1 MSDSQYL
8 PERLTVDNADAVFA
22 QLQQQIDTAAALTT
36 LDLSAVSH
44 CDSAGIAMLI
54 ALKSQQQGRGKT
66 LGYTHPNPQLSDLA
80 RFLKVDTLLFADN
93 N

>member
-44 CDSAGIAMLI
+44 CDSAGIA
-54 ALKSQQQGRGKT
+54 
-66 LGYTHPNPQLSDLA
+66 
-80 RFLKVDTLLFADN
+80 
-93 N
+93 